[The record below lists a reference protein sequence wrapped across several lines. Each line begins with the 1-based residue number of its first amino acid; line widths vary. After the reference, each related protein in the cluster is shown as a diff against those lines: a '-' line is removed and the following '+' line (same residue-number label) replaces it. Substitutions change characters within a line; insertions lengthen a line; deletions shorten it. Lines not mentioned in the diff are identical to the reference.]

1 MRNTVMALSRQSIE
15 NLLDLVEI
23 KIGALQ
29 ILDREDE
36 REMRSLESCRTELL
50 AMQEALKAR
59 RRGIR
64 VEDNVVRLAH

>member
-1 MRNTVMALSRQSIE
+1 MALSRQSIE

-64 VEDNVVRLAH
+64 IEDNVVRLAH